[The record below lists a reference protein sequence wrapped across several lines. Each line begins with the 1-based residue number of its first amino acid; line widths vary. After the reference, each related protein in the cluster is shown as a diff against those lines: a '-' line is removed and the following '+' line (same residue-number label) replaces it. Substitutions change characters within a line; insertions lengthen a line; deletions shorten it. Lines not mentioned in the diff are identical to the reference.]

1 MFYYALYILRQLCS
15 LLTSKLG
22 RNDCT
27 TFWNYL
33 LLGFKPSNYDS
44 KEKRFACVK
53 CFLDGL
59 LKVELSYKQTYDLIT
74 RLCQD
79 LNTFPSDQLIEILE
93 HCTDGLRTGDPKC
106 VGWKDLLPETLNV
119 LAAMPRLSVNS
130 ISMSGKEYR
139 DMTVKNLCTMKWPIE
154 VMTPIAD
161 MFK

>member
-1 MFYYALYILRQLCS
+1 M
-15 LLTSKLG
+15 G

-33 LLGFKPSNYDS
+33 LLGFKPNNYDS
-44 KEKRFACVK
+44 KEKRFTCVK
-53 CFLDGL
+53 SFLDGL

-79 LNTFPSDQLIEILE
+79 LNTFPSDQLVEILE
-93 HCTDGLRTGDPKC
+93 HCIDGLRTGDPKC

-119 LAAMPRLSVNS
+119 LATMPHLSVNS
-130 ISMSGKEYR
+130 ITMSGKEYR
-139 DMTVKNLCTMKWPIE
+139 DMVVKNLCSMKWPTE

>member
-1 MFYYALYILRQLCS
+1 M
-15 LLTSKLG
+15 G

-33 LLGFKPSNYDS
+33 LQGFNSSNYDS
-44 KEKRFACVK
+44 REKRFACVK

-59 LKVELSYKQTYDLIT
+59 LKVELSYKQSYDLIT

-79 LNTFPSDQLIEILE
+79 LNSFPSQQLVEILE
-93 HCTDGLRTGDPKC
+93 HCIDGLRAGDPKC
-106 VGWKDLLPETLNV
+106 VGWKDLLPEALNV
-119 LAAMPRLSVNS
+119 LMNLPHLSVNA
-130 ISMSGKEYR
+130 ITMSGSEYR
-139 DMTVKNLCTMKWPIE
+139 DSTVKNLCSMRWPKE